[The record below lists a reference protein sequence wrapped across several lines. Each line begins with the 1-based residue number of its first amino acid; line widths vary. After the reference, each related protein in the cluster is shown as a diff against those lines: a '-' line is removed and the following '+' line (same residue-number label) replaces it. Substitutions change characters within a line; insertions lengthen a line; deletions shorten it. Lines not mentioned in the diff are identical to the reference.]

1 MVSTVTDSTFL
12 TSEQY
17 NEQQKAV
24 AYGEDELGRDAFLTL
39 FTAQLQNQNPLDP
52 MDNEAFVSQLAEFS
66 SLEGIKGMQGSL
78 DNMVNGMRQDQMVA
92 GANLVGKKV
101 QVAGGHFSGGNGTT
115 SSGSIDLANGAQSI
129 IFSVYDPVSGE
140 LVYRD
145 TQGGR
150 LPGRA
155 ELNWNGRD
163 RNGEIAPQGNY
174 LMTASAV
181 INGKLET
188 VPVTTMA
195 DVRSVS
201 WDPNAQQITL
211 EVGDDVFVAL
221 ADIERIAI

>member
-1 MVSTVTDSTFL
+1 MVSTVTDTTFL
-12 TSEQY
+12 TSDQY

-24 AYGEDELGRDAFLTL
+24 SYGEDELGQDAFLTL

-52 MDNEAFVSQLAEFS
+52 MENEAFVSQLAEFS

-78 DNMVNGMRQDQMVA
+78 DNMVNGMRQEQMVA

-101 QVAGGHFSGGNGTT
+101 QVAGGHFTGGNGAITQ
-115 SSGSIDLANGAQSI
+115 GPIDLKSGAESI
-129 IFSVYDPVSGE
+129 ILSVYDPKSGD
-140 LVYRD
+140 LIYRD
-145 TQGGR
+145 TQGGK

-163 RNGEIAPQGNY
+163 RSGEIVPEGGY

-201 WDPNAQQITL
+201 WDPAAQEISL
-211 EVGDDVFVAL
+211 EVGDGVFVAL
-221 ADIERIAI
+221 ADVERIGI

>member
-1 MVSTVTDSTFL
+1 MVSTVTDTTFL
-12 TSEQY
+12 TSDQY
-17 NEQQKAV
+17 LKKENAV
-24 AYGEDELGRDAFLTL
+24 AYGEDELGQDAFLTL

-101 QVAGGHFSGGNGTT
+101 QVAGGNFTGGNGEITK
-115 SSGSIDLANGAQSI
+115 GSIDLKNGAQSVI
-129 IFSVYDPVSGE
+129 LSVYDPASGD
-140 LVYRD
+140 LIYRD
-145 TQGGR
+145 TQGAR

-155 ELNWNGRD
+155 EMNWNGRD
-163 RNGEIAPQGNY
+163 RQGEIVPEGSY
-174 LMTASAV
+174 LMSASAV

-201 WDPNAQQITL
+201 WDPGAQEITL
-211 EVGDDVFVAL
+211 EVGDNVFVAL

>member
-1 MVSTVTDSTFL
+1 MVSTVTDTTFL
-12 TSEQY
+12 TSDQY

-24 AYGEDELGRDAFLTL
+24 SYGEDELGQDAFLTL

-52 MDNEAFVSQLAEFS
+52 MENEAFVSQLAEFS

-78 DNMVNGMRQDQMVA
+78 DNMVNGMRQEQMVA

-101 QVAGGHFSGGNGTT
+101 QVAGGHFTGGNGAITQ
-115 SSGSIDLANGAQSI
+115 GSIDLKSGAESI
-129 IFSVYDPVSGE
+129 ILSVYDPKSGD
-140 LVYRD
+140 LIYRD
-145 TQGGR
+145 TQGGK

-163 RNGEIAPQGNY
+163 RSGEIVPEGGY

-201 WDPNAQQITL
+201 WDPAAQEISL
-211 EVGDDVFVAL
+211 EVGDGVFVAL
-221 ADIERIAI
+221 ADVERIGI

>member
-1 MVSTVTDSTFL
+1 MVSTVTDTTFL
-12 TSEQY
+12 TSDQY

-24 AYGEDELGRDAFLTL
+24 SYGEDELGQDAFLTL

-52 MDNEAFVSQLAEFS
+52 MENEAFVSQLAEFS

-101 QVAGGHFSGGNGTT
+101 QVAGGPFTGGNGAITQ
-115 SSGSIDLANGAQSI
+115 GSIDLKSGAESI
-129 IFSVYDPVSGE
+129 ILSVYDPKSGD
-140 LVYRD
+140 LIYRD
-145 TQGGR
+145 TQGGK

-163 RNGEIAPQGNY
+163 RSGEIVPEGGY

-201 WDPNAQQITL
+201 WDPAAQQISL
-211 EVGDDVFVAL
+211 EVGDGVFVAL
-221 ADIERIAI
+221 ADVERIGI

>member
-1 MVSTVTDSTFL
+1 MVSTVTDTTFL
-12 TSEQY
+12 TSDQY
-17 NEQQKAV
+17 VEQQNAV
-24 AYGEDELGRDAFLTL
+24 TYGEDELGQDAFLTL

-78 DNMVNGMRQDQMVA
+78 DNMVNGMRQEQMVA

-101 QVAGGHFSGGNGTT
+101 QVAGGNFTGGAGEITK
-115 SSGSIDLANGAQSI
+115 GSIDLKSGAQSV
-129 IFSVYDPVSGE
+129 IFSVYDPASGD
-140 LVYRD
+140 LIYRD
-145 TQGGR
+145 TQGAR

-163 RNGEIAPQGNY
+163 RQGEIVPEGSY
-174 LMTASAV
+174 LMSASAV
-181 INGKLET
+181 ISGKLET

-201 WDPNAQQITL
+201 WDPSAQEITL
-211 EVGDDVFVAL
+211 EVGDNVFVAL

>member
-1 MVSTVTDSTFL
+1 MVSTVTDTAFL
-12 TSEQY
+12 TSAQY

-24 AYGEDELGRDAFLTL
+24 TYGEDELGQEAFLTL

-101 QVAGGHFSGGNGTT
+101 QVAGGHFNGGNGDITQ
-115 SSGSIDLANGAQSI
+115 GSIDLEYGAQSV
-129 IFSVYDPVSGE
+129 IFSVYDPASGE
-140 LVYRD
+140 LIYRD
-145 TQGGR
+145 TQGAR

-163 RNGEIAPQGNY
+163 RSGEIVPEGSY
-174 LMTASAV
+174 MMTASAV
-181 INGKLET
+181 ISGKLET

-195 DVRSVS
+195 NVRSVS
-201 WDPNAQQITL
+201 WDPSAQQITL
-211 EVGDDVFVAL
+211 EVGDNVFVAL
-221 ADIERIAI
+221 TDIERIGI

>member
-1 MVSTVTDSTFL
+1 MVSTVTDTAFL
-12 TSEQY
+12 TSAQY

-24 AYGEDELGRDAFLTL
+24 TYGEDELGQEAFLTL

-101 QVAGGHFSGGNGTT
+101 QVAGRHFNGGNGDITQ
-115 SSGSIDLANGAQSI
+115 GSIDLEYGAQSV
-129 IFSVYDPVSGE
+129 IFSVYDPASGE
-140 LVYRD
+140 LIYRD
-145 TQGGR
+145 TQGAR

-163 RNGEIAPQGNY
+163 RSGEIVPEGSY
-174 LMTASAV
+174 MMTASAV

-195 DVRSVS
+195 NVRSVS
-201 WDPNAQQITL
+201 WDPSAQQITL
-211 EVGDDVFVAL
+211 EVGDNVFVAL
-221 ADIERIAI
+221 TDIERIGI

>member
-1 MVSTVTDSTFL
+1 MVSTVTDTTFL
-12 TSEQY
+12 TSDQY

-24 AYGEDELGRDAFLTL
+24 SYGEDELGQDAFLTL

-52 MDNEAFVSQLAEFS
+52 MENEAFVSQLAEFS

-101 QVAGGHFSGGNGTT
+101 QVAGGHFTGGNGAITQ
-115 SSGSIDLANGAQSI
+115 GSIDLKTGAESI
-129 IFSVYDPVSGE
+129 ILSVYDPKSGD
-140 LVYRD
+140 LIYRD
-145 TQGGR
+145 TQGGK

-163 RNGEIAPQGNY
+163 RSGEIVPEGGY

-201 WDPNAQQITL
+201 WDPAAQEISL
-211 EVGDDVFVAL
+211 EVGDGVFVAL
-221 ADIERIAI
+221 ADVERIGI

>member
-1 MVSTVTDSTFL
+1 MVSTVTDTTFL
-12 TSEQY
+12 TSDQY

-24 AYGEDELGRDAFLTL
+24 SYGEDELGQDAFLTL

-52 MDNEAFVSQLAEFS
+52 MENEAFVSQLAEFS

-78 DNMVNGMRQDQMVA
+78 DNMVNGMRQEQMVA

-101 QVAGGHFSGGNGTT
+101 QVAGGHFTGGNGAITQ
-115 SSGSIDLANGAQSI
+115 GAIDLKSGAESI
-129 IFSVYDPVSGE
+129 ILSVYDPKSGD
-140 LVYRD
+140 LIYRD
-145 TQGGR
+145 TQGGK

-163 RNGEIAPQGNY
+163 RSGEIVPEGGY

-201 WDPNAQQITL
+201 WDPAAQQISL
-211 EVGDDVFVAL
+211 EVGDGVFVAL
-221 ADIERIAI
+221 ADVERIGI

>member
-1 MVSTVTDSTFL
+1 MVSTVTDTTFL
-12 TSEQY
+12 TSDQY

-24 AYGEDELGRDAFLTL
+24 SYGEDELGQDAFLTL

-52 MDNEAFVSQLAEFS
+52 MENEAFVSQLAEFS

-78 DNMVNGMRQDQMVA
+78 DNMVNGMRQEQMVA

-101 QVAGGHFSGGNGTT
+101 QVAGGHFTGGNGAITQ
-115 SSGSIDLANGAQSI
+115 GSIDLKSGAESI
-129 IFSVYDPVSGE
+129 ILSVYDPKSGD
-140 LVYRD
+140 LIYRD
-145 TQGGR
+145 TQGGK

-163 RNGEIAPQGNY
+163 RSGEIVPEGGY

-201 WDPNAQQITL
+201 WDPAAQQISL
-211 EVGDDVFVAL
+211 EVGDGVFVAL
-221 ADIERIAI
+221 ADVERIGI

>member
-1 MVSTVTDSTFL
+1 MVSTVTDTTFL
-12 TSEQY
+12 TSDQY

-24 AYGEDELGRDAFLTL
+24 SYGEDELGQDAFLTL

-52 MDNEAFVSQLAEFS
+52 MENEAFVSQLAEFS

-101 QVAGGHFSGGNGTT
+101 QVAGGHFTGGNGAITQ
-115 SSGSIDLANGAQSI
+115 GSIDLKSGAESI
-129 IFSVYDPVSGE
+129 ILSVYDPKSGD
-140 LVYRD
+140 LIYRD
-145 TQGGR
+145 TQGGK

-163 RNGEIAPQGNY
+163 RSGEIVPEGGY

-201 WDPNAQQITL
+201 WDPAAQEISL
-211 EVGDDVFVAL
+211 EVGDGVFVAL
-221 ADIERIAI
+221 ADVERIGI

>member
-1 MVSTVTDSTFL
+1 MVSTVTDTTFL
-12 TSEQY
+12 TSDQY

-24 AYGEDELGRDAFLTL
+24 SYGEDELGQDAFLTL

-52 MDNEAFVSQLAEFS
+52 MENEAFVSQLAEFS

-78 DNMVNGMRQDQMVA
+78 DNMVNGMRQEQMVA

-101 QVAGGHFSGGNGTT
+101 QVAGGHFTGGNGAITQ
-115 SSGSIDLANGAQSI
+115 GAIDLKSGAESI
-129 IFSVYDPVSGE
+129 ILSVYDPKSGD
-140 LVYRD
+140 LIYRD
-145 TQGGR
+145 TQGGK

-163 RNGEIAPQGNY
+163 RSGEIVPEGGY

-201 WDPNAQQITL
+201 WDPAAQEISL
-211 EVGDDVFVAL
+211 EVGDGVFVAL
-221 ADIERIAI
+221 ADVERIGI

>member
-1 MVSTVTDSTFL
+1 MVSTVTDTTFL
-12 TSEQY
+12 TSDQY
-17 NEQQKAV
+17 NEQQKA
-24 AYGEDELGRDAFLTL
+24 ASYGEDELGQDAFLTL

-52 MDNEAFVSQLAEFS
+52 MENEAFVSQLAEFS

-78 DNMVNGMRQDQMVA
+78 DNMVNGMRQEQMVA

-101 QVAGGHFSGGNGTT
+101 QVAGGHFTGGNGAITQ
-115 SSGSIDLANGAQSI
+115 GSIDLKSGAESI
-129 IFSVYDPVSGE
+129 ILSVYDPKSGD
-140 LVYRD
+140 LIYRD
-145 TQGGR
+145 TQGGK

-163 RNGEIAPQGNY
+163 RSGEIVPEGGY

-201 WDPNAQQITL
+201 WDPAAQEISL
-211 EVGDDVFVAL
+211 EVGDGVFVAL
-221 ADIERIAI
+221 ADVERIGI

>member
-1 MVSTVTDSTFL
+1 MVSTVTDTTFL
-12 TSEQY
+12 TSDQY

-24 AYGEDELGRDAFLTL
+24 SYGEDELGQDAFLTL

-52 MDNEAFVSQLAEFS
+52 MENEAFVSQLAEFS

-78 DNMVNGMRQDQMVA
+78 DNMVNGMRQEQMVA

-101 QVAGGHFSGGNGTT
+101 QVAGGHFTGGNGAITQ
-115 SSGSIDLANGAQSI
+115 GSIDLKTGAESI
-129 IFSVYDPVSGE
+129 ILSVYDPKSGD
-140 LVYRD
+140 LIYRD
-145 TQGGR
+145 TQGGK

-163 RNGEIAPQGNY
+163 RSGEIVPEGGY

-201 WDPNAQQITL
+201 WDPAAQEISL
-211 EVGDDVFVAL
+211 EVGDGVFVAL
-221 ADIERIAI
+221 ADVERIGI

>member
-1 MVSTVTDSTFL
+1 MVSTVTDTTFL
-12 TSEQY
+12 TSDQY

-24 AYGEDELGRDAFLTL
+24 SYGEDELGQDAFLTL

-52 MDNEAFVSQLAEFS
+52 MENEAFVSQLAEFS

-101 QVAGGHFSGGNGTT
+101 QVAGGHFTGGNGAITQ
-115 SSGSIDLANGAQSI
+115 GAIDLKSGAESI
-129 IFSVYDPVSGE
+129 ILSVYDPKSGD
-140 LVYRD
+140 LIYRD
-145 TQGGR
+145 TQGGK

-163 RNGEIAPQGNY
+163 RSGEIVPEGGY

-201 WDPNAQQITL
+201 WDPAAQEISL
-211 EVGDDVFVAL
+211 EVGDGVFVAL
-221 ADIERIAI
+221 ADVERIGI

>member
-1 MVSTVTDSTFL
+1 MVSTVTDTTFL
-12 TSEQY
+12 TSDQY
-17 NEQQKAV
+17 LEKEHAV
-24 AYGEDELGRDAFLTL
+24 AYGEDELGQDAFLTL

-101 QVAGGHFSGGNGTT
+101 QVAGGNFTGGNGEITK
-115 SSGSIDLANGAQSI
+115 GSIDLDYGAQSVI
-129 IFSVYDPVSGE
+129 LSVYDPASGD
-140 LVYRD
+140 LIYRD
-145 TQGGR
+145 TQGAR

-155 ELNWNGRD
+155 EMNWNGRD
-163 RNGEIAPQGNY
+163 RQGEIVPEGSY
-174 LMTASAV
+174 LMSASAV

-201 WDPNAQQITL
+201 WDPSAQEITL
-211 EVGDDVFVAL
+211 EVGDNVFVAL

>member
-1 MVSTVTDSTFL
+1 MVSTVTDTTFL
-12 TSEQY
+12 TSDQY

-24 AYGEDELGRDAFLTL
+24 SYGEDELGQDAFLTL

-52 MDNEAFVSQLAEFS
+52 MENEAFVSQLAEFS

-78 DNMVNGMRQDQMVA
+78 DNMVNGMRQEQMVA
-92 GANLVGKKV
+92 GANLMGMKV
-101 QVAGGHFSGGNGTT
+101 QVAGGHFTGGNGAITQ
-115 SSGSIDLANGAQSI
+115 GSIDLKSGAESI
-129 IFSVYDPVSGE
+129 ILSVYDPKSGD
-140 LVYRD
+140 LIYRD
-145 TQGGR
+145 TQGGK

-163 RNGEIAPQGNY
+163 RSGEIVPEGGY

-201 WDPNAQQITL
+201 WDAAAQEISL
-211 EVGDDVFVAL
+211 EVGDGVFVAL
-221 ADIERIAI
+221 ADVERIGI

>member
-1 MVSTVTDSTFL
+1 MSFTIIFEISDS
-12 TSEQY
+12 
-17 NEQQKAV
+17 
-24 AYGEDELGRDAFLTL
+24 
-39 FTAQLQNQNPLDP
+39 
-52 MDNEAFVSQLAEFS
+52 FVSQLAEFS

-101 QVAGGHFSGGNGTT
+101 QVAGGNFTGGNGEITK
-115 SSGSIDLANGAQSI
+115 GSIDLENGAQSVI
-129 IFSVYDPVSGE
+129 LSVYDPASGD
-140 LVYRD
+140 LIYRD
-145 TQGGR
+145 TQGAR

-155 ELNWNGRD
+155 EMNWNGRD
-163 RNGEIAPQGNY
+163 REGEIVPEGSY
-174 LMTASAV
+174 LMSASAV

-201 WDPNAQQITL
+201 WDPSAQEITL
-211 EVGDDVFVAL
+211 EVGDNVFVAL

>member
-1 MVSTVTDSTFL
+1 MVSTVTDTTFL
-12 TSEQY
+12 TSDQY

-24 AYGEDELGRDAFLTL
+24 SYGEDELGQDAFLTL

-52 MDNEAFVSQLAEFS
+52 MENEAFVSQLAEFS

-101 QVAGGHFSGGNGTT
+101 QVAGGHFTGGNGVITQ
-115 SSGSIDLANGAQSI
+115 GSIDLQSGAESV
-129 IFSVYDPVSGE
+129 IFSVYDPKSGD
-140 LVYRD
+140 LIYRD
-145 TQGGR
+145 TQGGK

-163 RNGEIAPQGNY
+163 RSGDIVPEGGY

-201 WDPNAQQITL
+201 WDPAAQEISL
-211 EVGDDVFVAL
+211 EVGDGVFVAL
-221 ADIERIAI
+221 ADVERIGI

>member
-1 MVSTVTDSTFL
+1 MVSTVTDTTFL
-12 TSEQY
+12 TSDQY

-24 AYGEDELGRDAFLTL
+24 SYGEDELGQDAFLTL

-52 MDNEAFVSQLAEFS
+52 MENEAFVSQLAEFS

-101 QVAGGHFSGGNGTT
+101 QVAGGHFTGGNGAITQ
-115 SSGSIDLANGAQSI
+115 GSIDLKSGAESI
-129 IFSVYDPVSGE
+129 ILSVYDPKSGD
-140 LVYRD
+140 LIYRD
-145 TQGGR
+145 TQGGK

-163 RNGEIAPQGNY
+163 RSGEIVPEGGY

-201 WDPNAQQITL
+201 WDPAAQQISL
-211 EVGDDVFVAL
+211 EVGDGVFVAL
-221 ADIERIAI
+221 ADVERIGI

>member
-1 MVSTVTDSTFL
+1 MVSTVTDTTFL
-12 TSEQY
+12 TSDQY
-17 NEQQKAV
+17 LERENAV
-24 AYGEDELGRDAFLTL
+24 SYGEDELGQDAFLTL

-101 QVAGGHFSGGNGTT
+101 QVAGGNFTGGNGEITK
-115 SSGSIDLANGAQSI
+115 GSIDLKNGAQSVI
-129 IFSVYDPVSGE
+129 LSVYDPASGDRI
-140 LVYRD
+140 YRD
-145 TQGGR
+145 TQGAR

-155 ELNWNGRD
+155 EMNWNGRD
-163 RNGEIAPQGNY
+163 RQGEIVPEGSY
-174 LMTASAV
+174 LMSASAV

-201 WDPNAQQITL
+201 WDPSAQEITL
-211 EVGDDVFVAL
+211 EVGDNVFVAL